1 MLYRSFAFICLC
13 VAFLCSSCGQTAPVH
28 DSRFQ
33 TEDYL
38 IDYDVSPEYVNAEGT
53 FCRYESTYYD
63 IIGQWI
69 LYYDAAEGQWD
80 KLCGKAECSH
90 EDKSCNAF
98 VDPLTFGIQIYD
110 QKLYWLSGS
119 VLYCADLDGS
129 HREQVQQLG
138 NMDGLNPRFYIHRG
152 YVYTSRIGTEM
163 SDGANAYTVE
173 VMRYELGQE
182 ETTEKCIYKE
192 YFEYLPMYFCR
203 FDGNQIYILVDV
215 PQGMYGKAEKC
226 MRNLYAYDVSEQQI
240 EQIWSTEESWSANN
254 IQIRDHE
261 IYFLDLRLD
270 FLSTEGGIVR
280 YSQFDPAARTMRNGE
295 EIALEPGALGA
306 YMVDGYLITSCYTAD
321 PEERYDRYWAY
332 AEDHALVGTGSI
344 THYAMPIGKDET
356 GILMS
361 AGGLA
366 GGQLLRIPFAD
377 LDSPEV
383 LLDFQ
388 DERVS

>member
-1 MLYRSFAFICLC
+1 M
-13 VAFLCSSCGQTAPVH
+13 
-28 DSRFQ
+28 
-33 TEDYL
+33 
-38 IDYDVSPEYVNAEGT
+38 SPEYVNAEGT

-63 IIGQWI
+63 I
-69 LYYDAAEGQWD
+69 
-80 KLCGKAECSH
+80 
-90 EDKSCNAF
+90 
-98 VDPLTFGIQIYD
+98 
-110 QKLYWLSGS
+110 
-119 VLYCADLDGS
+119 
-129 HREQVQQLG
+129 
-138 NMDGLNPRFYIHRG
+138 
-152 YVYTSRIGTEM
+152 
-163 SDGANAYTVE
+163 
-173 VMRYELGQE
+173 
-182 ETTEKCIYKE
+182 
-192 YFEYLPMYFCR
+192 
-203 FDGNQIYILVDV
+203 
-215 PQGMYGKAEKC
+215 
-226 MRNLYAYDVSEQQI
+226 I

-321 PEERYDRYWAY
+321 PEERYDRYWVY
-332 AEDHALVGTGSI
+332 AEDHALVGNGSI
-344 THYAMPIGKDET
+344 THYAMPIGKDEM

-388 DERVS
+388 DERIP

>member
-1 MLYRSFAFICLC
+1 MYRSLVFLCLC
-13 VAFLCSSCGQTAPVH
+13 VFFLCSSCGQRAPVH
-28 DSRFQ
+28 DSRFR

-63 IIGQWI
+63 I
-69 LYYDAAEGQWD
+69 
-80 KLCGKAECSH
+80 
-90 EDKSCNAF
+90 
-98 VDPLTFGIQIYD
+98 
-110 QKLYWLSGS
+110 
-119 VLYCADLDGS
+119 
-129 HREQVQQLG
+129 
-138 NMDGLNPRFYIHRG
+138 
-152 YVYTSRIGTEM
+152 
-163 SDGANAYTVE
+163 
-173 VMRYELGQE
+173 
-182 ETTEKCIYKE
+182 
-192 YFEYLPMYFCR
+192 
-203 FDGNQIYILVDV
+203 
-215 PQGMYGKAEKC
+215 
-226 MRNLYAYDVSEQQI
+226 I

-280 YSQFDPAARTMRNGE
+280 YSQFDPAARTMHNGE

-321 PEERYDRYWAY
+321 PEERYDRYWVY
-332 AEDHALVGTGSI
+332 AEDHALVGNGSI
-344 THYAMPIGKDET
+344 THYAMPIGKDEM

-388 DERVS
+388 DERIP